1 MNEIITT
8 NNTNLN
14 VWEDEK
20 ALTEIKS
27 LFAPKL
33 NNLEFKA
40 FVGLGKAS
48 GLNPFLREIWSI
60 KYSDNAPAQIF
71 IGRDGYRKAAQKN
84 PDYDYH
90 QADAV
95 YANDNYKV
103 RQGEIEHDYN
113 LKDRGELIGAY
124 CMVKRKSSSRAMH
137 VFVDFREYNTN
148 RSVWKEKPATMIK
161 KVAEA
166 QALRSAFQEQFGG
179 TYSEDEFVPETQT
192 SKLKRRLDGNQD
204 ANNYQIKDIN
214 NTHETEASTVTGEV
228 VSSKQQKADV
238 ISEASPEENVSLEQ
252 LKEIKKLLDEKQFTN
267 GRLEK
272 ALDYFKVTDIN
283 KLNSKQAEEF
293 IMLLEKV

>member
-1 MNEIITT
+1 MNDLATISDK
-8 NNTNLN
+8 NLN
-14 VWEDEK
+14 VWEDEQ

-71 IGRDGYRKAAQKN
+71 VGRDGYRKAAQKN

-95 YANDNYKV
+95 YSNDHYKV

-113 LKDRGELIGAY
+113 LSDRGKLIGAY
-124 CMVKRKSSSRAMH
+124 CLVKRHSSSRAMH
-137 VFVDFREYNTN
+137 VFVDFNEYNTN

-179 TYSEDEFVPETQT
+179 TYSEDEFSPETQT
-192 SKLKRRLDGNQD
+192 SKLKQRLAGNAQT
-204 ANNYQIKDIN
+204 NNQIKDIN
-214 NTHETEASTVTGEV
+214 PSHEATANPVTGEV
-228 VSSKQQKADV
+228 VETRQEKANAISQASS
-238 ISEASPEENVSLEQ
+238 EENISLEQ
-252 LKEIKKLLDEKQFTN
+252 LKEIKKLLDDKEFNN

-272 ALDYFKVTDIN
+272 ALDYFKVPDIN
-283 KLNSKQAEEF
+283 KLNAKQAEEF